1 MLTYSCQKFSK
12 DIEDIRKHIINNM
25 VSTEIVRGEMTRV
38 TVQELGLDKN
48 MRTYNQT
55 KQNIKRWKQE
65 WVERGFPGGSEVKNS
80 PAMQETQVQSLG

>member
-48 MRTYNQT
+48 MRTYSQT
-55 KQNIKRWKQE
+55 KQNIKRWK
-65 WVERGFPGGSEVKNS
+65 
-80 PAMQETQVQSLG
+80 

>member
-25 VSTEIVRGEMTRV
+25 VSTEIVRGDMTRV
-38 TVQELGLDKN
+38 AVTELGLDKN
-48 MRTYNQT
+48 TGTYNQT

-65 WVERGFPGGSEVKNS
+65 WVERGFPGGSEGTNS
-80 PAMQETQVQSLG
+80 PAMQETQVQALG

>member
-38 TVQELGLDKN
+38 TVQELDLDKN
-48 MRTYNQT
+48 MRTYSQT
-55 KQNIKRWKQE
+55 KQNIKRWK
-65 WVERGFPGGSEVKNS
+65 
-80 PAMQETQVQSLG
+80 

>member
-25 VSTEIVRGEMTRV
+25 VSTVIVRGEMTRV

-48 MRTYNQT
+48 MRTYSQT
-55 KQNIKRWKQE
+55 KQNIKRWK
-65 WVERGFPGGSEVKNS
+65 
-80 PAMQETQVQSLG
+80 

>member
-55 KQNIKRWKQE
+55 KQNIKRWKQ
-65 WVERGFPGGSEVKNS
+65 
-80 PAMQETQVQSLG
+80 